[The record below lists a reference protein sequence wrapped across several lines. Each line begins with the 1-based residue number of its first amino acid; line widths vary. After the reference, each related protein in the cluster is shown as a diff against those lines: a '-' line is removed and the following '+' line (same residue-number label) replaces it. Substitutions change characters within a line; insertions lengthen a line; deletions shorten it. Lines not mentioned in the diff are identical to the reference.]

1 MKATSPSLRDLFEAA
16 LALPAAARAA
26 FLDMHCPVDMRAQV
40 ERMLSAD
47 EDVSEP
53 VSDKELDRLA
63 RAIGDTEA
71 LPVLPPGSRVGSFE
85 LVRVIGEGGSSTV
98 FHATRTFEDVTQHVA
113 LKLLRQSLHS
123 PESRRRFSREQR
135 ALIQL
140 RHPNIA
146 RMIEGGV
153 TENGLP
159 YIALELVTGSTITEH
174 ASEHRL
180 DLRQRLHLF
189 VVVCR
194 AVDAAHRAL
203 IVHRDLKPSNVLVTD
218 EGEVKLLDFGVAK
231 LLADEEEDGG
241 RTLLPAFTPAYAA
254 PEQRSGAT
262 ITTPMSTRSACC
274 SAS

>member
-1 MKATSPSLRDLFEAA
+1 M
-16 LALPAAARAA
+16 ALPAAARAT
-26 FLDMHCPVDMRAQV
+26 FLDTQCPVDVRAQL

-47 EDVSEP
+47 EDASEP
-53 VSDKELDRLA
+53 LSDTELDRLA
-63 RAIGDTEA
+63 RAIGDA
-71 LPVLPPGSRVGSFE
+71 DAQPVLPSGSRVGPFE

-98 FHATRTFEDVTQHVA
+98 FHATRTFEGATQHVA

-153 TENGLP
+153 TDSGLP
-159 YIALELVTGSTITEH
+159 FIALERVSGTTITEH

-180 DLRQRLHLF
+180 DLRQRLQLF

-218 EGEVKLLDFGVAK
+218 DGEVKLPISGSPSCSPMKRKKWAHIAACVHAVCRTRATPRQHDTTATDVYALGV
-231 LLADEEEDGG
+231 LLE
-241 RTLLPAFTPAYAA
+241 
-254 PEQRSGAT
+254 S
-262 ITTPMSTRSACC
+262 
-274 SAS
+274 